1 MRKKREGVLMKIGE
15 EIVNGFLVQRT
26 SLERWPEN
34 DPCRRKGFIWK
45 HTSWACYDGDEL
57 ICVCTCRRGAR
68 AVAEYLA
75 KKGIVGK
82 SKERK

>member
-1 MRKKREGVLMKIGE
+1 MIPGE
-15 EIVNGFLVQRT
+15 EIVNGFLIQRT
-26 SLERWPEN
+26 SWKRWPED
-34 DPCRRKGFIWK
+34 DPYGRKGFIWR

-75 KKGIVGK
+75 KNGIFGK
-82 SKERK
+82 SKEEKEK